1 VRQLSRPLAIKL
13 FLDSAAAAGS
23 HVLLD
28 PMVDDLLI
36 G

>member
-1 VRQLSRPLAIKL
+1 MRELSRPLAVKL
-13 FLDSAAAAGS
+13 FLDSASAGGT
-23 HVLLD
+23 HVLFD